1 MSVKIKLK
9 GVEETQVKF
18 KKLADLTAVKQA
30 LKANT
35 NDLQENTIRRM
46 PSTYVKGYSTSY
58 TAKNT
63 NSYITDNGLTGKV
76 VLETNYS
83 FYVEFGT
90 RYMEAEPVLKPAI
103 NEIYPQFIS
112 DIKRAAGGH

>member
-9 GVEETQVKF
+9 GVKETQVKF

-35 NDLQENTIRRM
+35 NDLQENAIRRM
-46 PSTYVKGYSTSY
+46 PSTYVKGYSTSN

-63 NSYITDNGLTGKV
+63 NSYITNNGLTGKV
-76 VLETNYS
+76 YPLDNSAQGIYTI
-83 FYVEFGT
+83 GDII
-90 RYMEAEPVLKPAI
+90 AEI
-103 NEIYPQFIS
+103 ESQT
-112 DIKRAAGGH
+112 

>member
-1 MSVKIKLK
+1 MTVKIKLK
-9 GVEETQVKF
+9 GVEEAQAKLE
-18 KKLADLTAVKQA
+18 KLADLTAVKQA

-35 NDLQENTIRRM
+35 NDLQENAIRRM
-46 PSTYVKGYSTSY
+46 PNTYVKGYSTTH

-63 NSYITDNGLTGKV
+63 NSYIIDDGLTGKV

-90 RYMEAEPVLKPAI
+90 RYMAAEPVLKPAI

-112 DIKRAAGGH
+112 DIKKAAGGH